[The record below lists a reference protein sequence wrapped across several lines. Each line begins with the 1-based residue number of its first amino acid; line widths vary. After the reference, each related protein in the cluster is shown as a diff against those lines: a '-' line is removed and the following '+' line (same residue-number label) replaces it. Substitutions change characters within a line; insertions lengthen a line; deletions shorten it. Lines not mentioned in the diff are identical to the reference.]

1 MNPARVAGTHGRYH
15 LLPALP
21 FTPGAAMTAF
31 VRQTA
36 RPALSQ
42 LLQGVKADLRQHPS
56 TAALLVTFGVMCL
69 HALTYAP
76 L

>member
-1 MNPARVAGTHGRYH
+1 
-15 LLPALP
+15 
-21 FTPGAAMTAF
+21 MTTF
-31 VRQTA
+31 VRHTA